1 LLDAAWLASLGS
13 CSFKPTFSRK
23 SLALPGANL
32 KPVRP
37 SSTSSL
43 KAPTLEAITEVCT
56 GFDDR
61 AVEGLIASRRRY
73 EKLGGLDQP
82 EDLLRRPSADEFDPR
97 FWSDV
102 PQAYLGAI
110 AD

>member
-1 LLDAAWLASLGS
+1 MASLGLMQLQADLLS
-13 CSFKPTFSRK
+13 QVARITG
-23 SLALPGANL
+23 PGREPQASASIL
-32 KPVRP
+32 DKFAE
-37 SSTSSL
+37 S
-43 KAPTLEAITEVCT
+43 ATLEPITEVCT

-61 AVEGLIASRRRY
+61 AVEGLIASRSRY
-73 EKLGGLDQP
+73 GKLGGLDQP
-82 EDLLRRPSADEFDPR
+82 ENLLRRPSADEFDPR